1 MAMSEDSGYRIQLWD
16 YYDRRAQF
24 RAQDAFARAQDAE
37 SRQVRNALEY
47 WHGLG
52 VDVSASELGA
62 ENSQVREV
70 LHSLE
75 PATYL
80 EVGSGP
86 GSYTSVLPGK
96 GIALDQS
103 AAALR
108 VLLSRVSGVP
118 VIRAD
123 ALRLPLHDQS
133 VACVFATHIYGI
145 LGKPDRNMLLREAR
159 RVARRIVL
167 LDSGRPAGVPAE
179 QWQQRSSG
187 LDQQLYSVLR
197 QHFDAQEL
205 PDEIGGQVLFA
216 GRFYAL
222 VTSEI

>member
-1 MAMSEDSGYRIQLWD
+1 MSMSEDSGYRVQLWD
-16 YYDRRAQF
+16 YYDRRTQF
-24 RAQDAFARAQDAE
+24 RSQDAFARAQDAE
-37 SRQVRNALEY
+37 SQQIRTALEY

-52 VDVSASELGA
+52 VDASASEVGA
-62 ENSQVREV
+62 ENAHVRQL
-70 LHSLE
+70 LHSLP

-86 GSYTSVLPGK
+86 GSYTSDLPGK
-96 GIALDQS
+96 GVALDQS

-108 VLLSRVSGVP
+108 VLRSRVSRVP

-123 ALRLPLHDQS
+123 ALHLPLHDQS

-145 LGKPDRNMLLREAR
+145 LGETDRNMLLREAR
-159 RVARRIVL
+159 RVARRLVV

-179 QWQQRSSG
+179 QWQRRSSG
-187 LDQQLYSVLR
+187 LDRQHYRVLR

-205 PDEIGGQVLFA
+205 ADEIGGQVLFA
-216 GRFYAL
+216 GRFYVL
-222 VTSEI
+222 VSSEI

>member
-1 MAMSEDSGYRIQLWD
+1 MSEDSDYRVQLWD

-24 RAQDAFARAQDAE
+24 RDQGAFARTQDAE
-37 SRQVRNALEY
+37 SQQVRNALEY
-47 WHGLG
+47 FQGLG
-52 VDVSASELGA
+52 VDASASELGA

-70 LHSLE
+70 LGSLE

-86 GSYTSVLPGK
+86 GSYTSVLPGE

-123 ALRLPLHDQS
+123 ALHLPLQDQS

-145 LGKPDRNMLLREAR
+145 LGETDRNMLLREAR
-159 RVARRIVL
+159 RVARRLVV

-179 QWQQRSSG
+179 QWQRRSSG
-187 LDQQLYSVLR
+187 LDRQHYRVLR

-205 PDEIGGQVLFA
+205 ADEIGGQVLFA
-216 GRFYAL
+216 GRFYVL
-222 VTSEI
+222 VSSEI